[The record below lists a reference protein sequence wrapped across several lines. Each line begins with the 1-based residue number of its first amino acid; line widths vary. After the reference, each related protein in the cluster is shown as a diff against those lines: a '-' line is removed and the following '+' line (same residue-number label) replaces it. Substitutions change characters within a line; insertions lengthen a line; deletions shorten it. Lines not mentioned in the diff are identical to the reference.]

1 MNRVVHSCRWRF
13 LLVITYWGT
22 PPPRGGVTP
31 IEVAVF
37 PVRSVISDETPKETL
52 FMFVDVPKSGLSS
65 LFDFL
70 LYIFHASRPST
81 CQLYKTGKKLMNLYL
96 FRCPLPIICENYH
109 LPTGNSS
116 HAISEQLKAFLGMG
130 WVNINT
136 GGGVTHTICRR
147 QICKVFLKVVIH
159 ENLLGACKIST

>member
-1 MNRVVHSCRWRF
+1 MKLPKRRF
-13 LLVITYWGT
+13 
-22 PPPRGGVTP
+22 
-31 IEVAVF
+31 
-37 PVRSVISDETPKETL
+37 
-52 FMFVDVPKSGLSS
+52 FMFVDLPKSGISS

-116 HAISEQLKAFLGMG
+116 HPISEQLKAFVGMG
-130 WVNINT
+130 WVNMNS

-147 QICKVFLKVVIH
+147 QICKVFDSRDTWKPFRSMQNKYLKHVRKCLNIVTKTITTKRLH
-159 ENLLGACKIST
+159 TYSLIMAKSLGGRCYPRFP

>member
-1 MNRVVHSCRWRF
+1 MKFQRH
-13 LLVITYWGT
+13 
-22 PPPRGGVTP
+22 
-31 IEVAVF
+31 A
-37 PVRSVISDETPKETL
+37 L
-52 FMFVDVPKSGLSS
+52 FMFVDVPKSGISS

-81 CQLYKTGKKLMNLYL
+81 CQLYKTGKQLMNLYL
-96 FRCPLPIICENYH
+96 FMCPLPIICENYH

-116 HAISEQLKAFLGMG
+116 HAISEQWKAFVGMG

-159 ENLLGACKIST
+159 ENLLGACKISRYLKHVSKCLNIVTKTITTKRLHTYSLILAKSLGGRC